1 MNIEWVQPVTFKK
14 KKHDWV
20 GQIELQ
26 GTSVEIVCKHI
37 WGSKPRDGIVAGDVF
52 VRKIERAILKAIDY
66 CDESTLSVLS
76 EALGELYN
84 QHWRPKG
91 GRNIKP
97 DKLTTELKLARIDFS
112 LNSRWADYRLRFAPI
127 EKRFRGYIP
136 CCCVDRGKVSYPSLD
151 CPRDENWQPT
161 LPYLED
167 MQEAKL
173 PRAASD
179 RLTQKVPLTE
189 QTKNFKWVAQ
199 LSFDAKGKQW
209 IDGEIVYQ
217 RKRYEI
223 KVNASKKDDPES
235 WVDLRLSRILAQLSA
250 ATKEASHQLAELYND
265 SWMEDREL
273 SATGVKRRIKLESLT
288 LNRDE
293 SWQMWFADGDLFGG
307 HWIDVS
313 IDTNGEVTQNLCG

>member
-112 LNSRWADYRLRFAPI
+112 LNSRGQIIVSDLHLSKSVFAATSPVVALIAAKSAILRLTALEMKTGNPHCLTLKTCKKPNSQGPPVI
-127 EKRFRGYIP
+127 GSPKRFP
-136 CCCVDRGKVSYPSLD
+136 
-151 CPRDENWQPT
+151 
-161 LPYLED
+161 
-167 MQEAKL
+167 
-173 PRAASD
+173 
-179 RLTQKVPLTE
+179 
-189 QTKNFKWVAQ
+189 
-199 LSFDAKGKQW
+199 
-209 IDGEIVYQ
+209 
-217 RKRYEI
+217 
-223 KVNASKKDDPES
+223 
-235 WVDLRLSRILAQLSA
+235 
-250 ATKEASHQLAELYND
+250 
-265 SWMEDREL
+265 
-273 SATGVKRRIKLESLT
+273 
-288 LNRDE
+288 
-293 SWQMWFADGDLFGG
+293 
-307 HWIDVS
+307 
-313 IDTNGEVTQNLCG
+313 